1 MSARG
6 VLELFQAEWC
16 PNSHRVRMRLT
27 ELGLDWCA
35 RNVALEPEQRDAM
48 EEATGGRSI
57 PTLKHGDVVVS
68 GADSIIAYL
77 DAQYTE
83 PPDAHLHR
91 RKLERDEWPHWL
103 ELHGTKSVQS

>member
-1 MSARG
+1 

-16 PNSHRVRMRLT
+16 PHSHRVRMRLT

-48 EEATGGRSI
+48 AEATGVRSI

-68 GADSIIAYL
+68 GADPTLAYL
-77 DAQYTE
+77 DVQFAE
-83 PPDAHLHR
+83 SPDGAPSPQQAGAR
-91 RKLERDEWPHWL
+91 RMAALARAAW
-103 ELHGTKSVQS
+103 ELSGHGAI

>member
-1 MSARG
+1 

-16 PNSHRVRMRLT
+16 PHSHRVRMRLT

-48 EEATGGRSI
+48 AEATGVRSI

-68 GADSIIAYL
+68 GADPILAYL
-77 DAQYTE
+77 DVQFAE

-91 RKLERDEWPHWL
+91 SKLERDEWPHWL
-103 ELHGTKSVQS
+103 ELHGS

>member
-1 MSARG
+1 

-35 RNVALEPEQRDAM
+35 RNVALEPEQRGAM
-48 EEATGGRSI
+48 AEATGVRSI

-68 GADSIIAYL
+68 GADRILAYL
-77 DAQYTE
+77 DLQYAE

-91 RKLERDEWPHWL
+91 SKLERDEWPHWL
-103 ELHGTKSVQS
+103 ELHGS

>member
-1 MSARG
+1 

-16 PNSHRVRMRLT
+16 PHSHRVRMRLT

-48 EEATGGRSI
+48 AEATGVRSI
-57 PTLKHGDVVVS
+57 PTLKHGDVVVF
-68 GADSIIAYL
+68 GADPILSYL
-77 DAQYTE
+77 DVQYAE

-91 RKLERDEWPHWL
+91 SKLERDEWPHWL
-103 ELHGTKSVQS
+103 ELHGS